1 MGKNQASICIDCE
14 KSCGLC
20 PWSSKLKPVAGW
32 TATPVDRIT
41 KGKYKKGVYV
51 TECPKFE
58 PPERKASVQPWTDEE
73 IDELQEM
80 IRQKAR
86 YKDIAVILG
95 RSYRAVQFKVLEL
108 QRGRRIKENE
118 SD

>member
-1 MGKNQASICIDCE
+1 MANICIDCE

-20 PWSSKLKPVAGW
+20 AWTAKLKPVEGW

-41 KGKYKKGVYV
+41 KGRYKKGLRI
-51 TECPKFE
+51 TACPLYE
-58 PPERKASVQPWTDEE
+58 PTQRKATVQPWTDEE

-95 RSYRAVQFKVLEL
+95 RSYRSVQSKVLEL
-108 QRGRRIKENE
+108 QRERRSKENE